1 MLFVRT
7 NDKNQ
12 VTYIRYNF
20 TYDLNEFDV
29 NEGYILDM
37 EEPEI
42 VEIEGKHPMLMYDK
56 EKNQLYHEYVDIIKS
71 VDETTKRL
79 DELESALVE
88 LASLLGG
95 GQ

>member
-29 NEGYILDM
+29 NEGYVLDM

-71 VDETTKRL
+71 VDQTTKRL